1 MQALGYPATWP
12 THCFIACGAP
22 VFAHTNGYGDFV
34 LLDELGP
41 PWPVHECYE
50 DRFSLRFPS
59 TPGSLAIRPDRLEEY
74 DAILV
79 PSLPAVRRV
88 PSRDVKRVNPSDLV
102 GQGELSA
109 IGYVQDYV
117 ERRADRLA
125 EKLTGIGQQLFNRVL
140 GNRRSQITIV
150 TSDLKS
156 YTVFADLS
164 ASIIQRKDMI
174 CARLK
179 AVRIFGLPDTEALF
193 LADGIL
199 TLQGRR

>member
-1 MQALGYPATWP
+1 
-12 THCFIACGAP
+12 
-22 VFAHTNGYGDFV
+22 
-34 LLDELGP
+34 
-41 PWPVHECYE
+41 
-50 DRFSLRFPS
+50 
-59 TPGSLAIRPDRLEEY
+59 
-74 DAILV
+74 
-79 PSLPAVRRV
+79 
-88 PSRDVKRVNPSDLV
+88 
-102 GQGELSA
+102 
-109 IGYVQDYV
+109 V